1 MQKPIIASI
10 SGETNKIINDSN
22 CGIAGEAE
30 DVEQLVKNVKEFIK
44 LNENQKKRMGL
55 NGKEYV
61 IKHFN
66 KDKILNNLDDEIQN
80 LLN

>member
-1 MQKPIIASI
+1 M
-10 SGETNKIINDSN
+10 KI
-22 CGIAGEAE
+22 
-30 DVEQLVKNVKEFIK
+30 
-44 LNENQKKRMGL
+44 KKRMGL

-66 KDKILNNLDDEIQN
+66 KDKIFDNLDDEIQN